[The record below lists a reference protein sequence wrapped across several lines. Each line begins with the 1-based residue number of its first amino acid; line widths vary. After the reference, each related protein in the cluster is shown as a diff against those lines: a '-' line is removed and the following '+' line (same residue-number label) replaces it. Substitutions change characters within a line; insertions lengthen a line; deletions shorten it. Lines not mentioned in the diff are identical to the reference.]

1 MESRVHKELLETFK
15 KLTPMDLSEE
25 KLPSIRTANKL
36 LIQPYIDEAITQK
49 EYFAEYDEENIQV
62 RLKVYAPVN
71 QADTLPVVLF
81 IHGGGYMFGSVE
93 GNDAK
98 CARYVKEVNCVV
110 VSVDY
115 RLAPENPYPAAI
127 EDCYLALQWIV
138 ENQVQLNIDVDR
150 LAVVGG
156 STGGGLTAA
165 LSLLARDRKGP
176 KIKFQMPLFPMIDDR
191 CTTYSSNEFNDRR
204 VWSKELNQFAWSMYL
219 KGVEGDTPKY
229 AAPMRETDFSNLPP
243 TYTTVGSLDPFRD
256 ETMNYVKALTEAGV
270 PVEFH
275 LYPGGYHEFEAMVP
289 DSEISKRAVS
299 DSIRA
304 LNEALNTN

>member
-1 MESRVHKELLETFK
+1 MEDRIHKELLETFK
-15 KLTPMDLSEE
+15 RQSPMILSEE
-25 KLPSIRTANKL
+25 TLPLLRGIMKK
-36 LIQPYIDEAITQK
+36 LIQPYIDADITQQ
-49 EYFAEYDEENIQV
+49 EYMIENKIDNV
-62 RLKVYAPVN
+62 AIRVKVYAPVN
-71 QADTLPVVLF
+71 QSAQLPAVLF

-93 GNDAK
+93 GDDAK
-98 CARYVKEVNCVV
+98 CARYVKEINCVV

-127 EDCYLALQWIV
+127 EDCYAALQWMV
-138 ENQVQLNIDVDR
+138 NEHKKLNIDTTKV
-150 LAVVGG
+150 AVVGG

-165 LSLLARDRKGP
+165 LTLLARDRKGP
-176 KIKFQMPLFPMIDDR
+176 DVKFQMPLFPMLDDS
-191 CTTYSSNEFNDRR
+191 CTTYSSNEFTDKR
-204 VWSKELNQFAWSMYL
+204 VWSRDLNRFACSMYL

-229 AAPMRETDFSNLPP
+229 AAPMKETDFSQLPP
-243 TYTTVGSLDPFRD
+243 TYTTVGSLDSFRD

-304 LNEALNTN
+304 LTNALNI

>member
-1 MESRVHKELLETFK
+1 MESKVHKELLDTFK
-15 KLTPMDLSEE
+15 NLKPMNLTEE
-25 KLPSIRTANKL
+25 RLPSIRSANEML
-36 LIQPYIDEAITQK
+36 LKPYTDEKITQK
-49 EYFAEYDEENIQV
+49 EYYAAHDDDIQI
-62 RLKVYAPVN
+62 RLKVYSPVD
-71 QADTLPVVLF
+71 QKGKLPVVLF

-98 CARYVKEVNCVV
+98 CAKYVEDVDCVV

-127 EDCYLALQWIV
+127 NDCYLALQWIV
-138 ENQVQLNIDVDR
+138 NHSENLNVDIER

-165 LSLLARDRKGP
+165 LTLLARDRKGP
-176 KIKFQMPLFPMIDDR
+176 KIKFQMPLFPMIDAS
-191 CTTYSSNEFNDRR
+191 CSTYSSNEFKDQR
-204 VWSKELNQFAWSMYL
+204 VWSKALNRFAWSMYL
-219 KGVEGDTPKY
+219 KGVEGEIPKY
-229 AAPMRETDFSNLPP
+229 ASPMHETDFSNLPP

-256 ETMNYVKALTEAGV
+256 ETMNYVQALTEAGV

-289 DSEISKRAVS
+289 EANISKKAI
-299 DSIRA
+299 DESITA
-304 LNEALNTN
+304 LRNGLNC